1 MVRGIAEMCVE
12 ILEALSSGSGVSCW
26 RGLRGDSCLHRIF
39 GLREWISYT
48 SVSGLFDE
56 LQDELT

>member
-1 MVRGIAEMCVE
+1 MVRGIAGMCVE
-12 ILEALSSGSGVSCW
+12 ILEALRSGFGGSCW

-39 GLREWISYT
+39 GLREWIFYT